1 MWNTVAIYY
10 VKFPPNNVFLHQR
23 WHVQYI
29 GSVARVGKNKDKND
43 YQLPLSNAMFLFVA
57 ICLYMASQR
66 EN

>member
-1 MWNTVAIYY
+1 MYFYT
-10 VKFPPNNVFLHQR
+10 KR